1 MRNLIFF
8 LYKYYTFLL
17 FFALQVIALTIF
29 YRYNAYQRAS
39 FLNVTGGIAN
49 NFYETVNN
57 TKNYFYLKR
66 VNDSLLVENARLR
79 NQMLNAFYQTGVT
92 STFITDTTYQQQYEY
107 IAATVVNNSVI
118 YRNNYLTLDK
128 GSNHGIKQ
136 GMGVVTNTGV
146 VGIVMSVSKNFCT
159 VLSVL
164 NSNSK
169 ISAMLKKNNAF
180 GSLVWNGVDPTMCN
194 LLDVNKHVEV
204 KAEDEVVT
212 SNYSKLFPQGL
223 PIGRIYTHRLEAGDN
238 FYTIKVKL
246 NVDFATVKTVYIIR
260 NLLKDEQQELENQS
274 YKIDN

>member
-8 LYKYYTFLL
+8 LYKYHTFLL
-17 FFALQVIALTIF
+17 FFALQIIALTIF

-66 VNDSLLVENARLR
+66 INDSLMVENARLR
-79 NQMLNAFYQTGVT
+79 NQMLNAYYHTGVT
-92 STFITDTTYQQQYEY
+92 STFVTDTAYQQQYEY

-128 GSNHGIKQ
+128 GSYHGIKQ
-136 GMGVVTNTGV
+136 GMGVVTNNGV

-180 GSLVWNGVDPTMCN
+180 GSLVWDGVDPTMCN
-194 LLDVNKHVEV
+194 LLDVNKHVDV
-204 KAEDEVVT
+204 KVNDEVVT

-223 PIGRIYTHRLEAGDN
+223 PIGSIYTYRLEPGDN

-246 NVDFATVKTVYIIR
+246 NVDFSTLKTVYIIR
-260 NLLKDEQQELENQS
+260 NLLKEEQQTLENQS